1 MPPVSLENENI
12 PPPLDYRKGFICYVE
27 YDPAKLKA
35 LSSDDVVKAV
45 IKGGFTKLSLHKR
58 ANELAGEL
66 VEVMFIGDNG
76 SNE

>member
-1 MPPVSLENENI
+1 
-12 PPPLDYRKGFICYVE
+12 
-27 YDPAKLKA
+27 
-35 LSSDDVVKAV
+35 V

-66 VEVMFIGDNG
+66 VEVMFIEDNG